1 MCDVRAEK
9 SGIALEAQQKIHGKY
24 DTELASQI
32 LHWVHSV
39 TGEDFNTDG
48 NLDNFCA
55 LFKDGTLL
63 CRLANSLQPG
73 VVKKINSSGM
83 AFQTDGE
90 HSLFP
95 GICGETRCKS
105 LSCSRLANSLQ
116 PGVVKK
122 INSSGMAFSNRWRNI
137 AFFLAFAEK
146 HVAKSELFQTVDL
159 YEAQD
164 PNAVLICLSSLARKS
179 EKLFGKPGLGPKE
192 AEGEKRSWTE
202 EQLKAGQNVIGLQ
215 MGSNKGATASGIN
228 FGNTRHM

>member
-1 MCDVRAEK
+1 LQFFSVL
-9 SGIALEAQQKIHGKY
+9 IARTAWYEFIQFQ
-24 DTELASQI
+24 
-32 LHWVHSV
+32 SV
-39 TGEDFNTDG
+39 TGENFNTDG
-48 NLDNFCA
+48 NLENFCA

-73 VVKKINSSGM
+73 AVKKINSSAM
-83 AFQTDGE
+83 AFKQME
-90 HSLFP
+90 
-95 GICGETRCKS
+95 
-105 LSCSRLANSLQ
+105 
-116 PGVVKK
+116 
-122 INSSGMAFSNRWRNI
+122 NI
-137 AFFLAFAEK
+137 AFFLSFAEK

-179 EKLFGKPGLGPKE
+179 EKLFGKAGLGPKE
-192 AEGEKRSWTE
+192 AEGEKRAWTE

>member
-1 MCDVRAEK
+1 MCDVRAQK

-24 DTELASQI
+24 DRDLAVQI
-32 LHWVHSV
+32 LEWVKSV

-48 NLDNFCA
+48 SVENFCS

-73 VVKKINSSGM
+73 AVKKINSSAM
-83 AFQTDGE
+83 AFKQME
-90 HSLFP
+90 
-95 GICGETRCKS
+95 
-105 LSCSRLANSLQ
+105 
-116 PGVVKK
+116 
-122 INSSGMAFSNRWRNI
+122 NI
-137 AFFLAFAEK
+137 AFFLSFAEK
-146 HVAKSELFQTVDL
+146 HVAKPELFQTVDL

-164 PNAVLICLSSLARKS
+164 PNTVLVCLSSLARKS

-192 AEGEKRSWTE
+192 SEGERREWTE

-215 MGSNKGATASGIN
+215 MGSNKGATASGLN